1 MTFAVW
7 AVVIILAAIWLGT
20 WVLQIALIVLDLAI
34 TAIVWTAALAI
45 GLLWLGSRA
54 ISERIRPA

>member
-1 MTFAVW
+1 MTFAIW
-7 AVVIILAAIWLGT
+7 AFVIILAAIWLGT

-34 TAIVWTAALAI
+34 TAVAWTAASAI
-45 GLLWLGSRA
+45 GLIWLGSRA